1 MSWNILIILTCKAYF
16 MFESEYIVYVKKD
29 KRQRY
34 KCVLSEVDPWTVPLV
49 NEKLKIV
56 YFEIFKSSRGA
67 KSRLKKMQSLSRLK
81 LIEIIKDSNAEM
93 LNLINCI

>member
-1 MSWNILIILTCKAYF
+1 
-16 MFESEYIVYVKKD
+16 MFESEFIVYVEKD

-34 KCVLSEVDPWTVPLV
+34 KCALAAVDILKESLV
-49 NEKLKIV
+49 NGKEKIV

-67 KSRLKKMQSLSRLK
+67 KLRLKKMQSLSRLK
-81 LIEIIKDSNAEM
+81 LIELIKGSNPEI

>member
-1 MSWNILIILTCKAYF
+1 
-16 MFESEYIVYVKKD
+16 MFESEFIVYVEKN

-34 KCVLSEVDPWTVPLV
+34 RCILAEVDPWTEPLV
-49 NEKLKIV
+49 NEKAKIV
-56 YFEIFKSSRGA
+56 YFEIFKIRRGA

-81 LIEIIKDSNAEM
+81 LIEMIEESNPEI